1 MSLDVIKTTRG
12 AAPAKL
18 DFAMLVSYTLPHESR
33 KANTHD
39 NDKNAAGEWVKIAPP
54 KGTPGQVD
62 QGAPSSGGGGARL
75 GRECTRGMRRVTN
88 DSP

>member
-39 NDKNAAGEWVKIAPP
+39 NDKNAAGEWVKVAPP

-62 QGAPSSGGGGARL
+62 QGAPSSGGAGHDWAKAPASAYAWEPLPR
-75 GRECTRGMRRVTN
+75 
-88 DSP
+88 